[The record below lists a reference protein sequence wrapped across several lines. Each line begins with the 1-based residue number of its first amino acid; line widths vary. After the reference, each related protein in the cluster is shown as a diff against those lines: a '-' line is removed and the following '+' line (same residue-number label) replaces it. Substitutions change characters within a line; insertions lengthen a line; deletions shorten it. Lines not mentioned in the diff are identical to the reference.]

1 MSQPVSSTWLETG
14 MKPNNGGVVV
24 VVVLVQ
30 QNETKTEQRNI
41 NQEYR

>member
-1 MSQPVSSTWLETG
+1 MWLETG

-24 VVVLVQ
+24 VVVLMQ